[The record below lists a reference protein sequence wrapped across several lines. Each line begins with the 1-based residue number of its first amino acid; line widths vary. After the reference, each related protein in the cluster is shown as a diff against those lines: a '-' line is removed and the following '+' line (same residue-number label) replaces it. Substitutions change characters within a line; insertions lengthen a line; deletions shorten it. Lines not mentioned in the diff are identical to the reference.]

1 MVETT
6 DHTAVSRE
14 FIVKAGDHLEEGDL
28 LQASEK
34 AWGAAA
40 HQVKAIAQN
49 RGWTHGGH
57 ADLFR
62 AVGNI
67 ADETGQPEING
78 LFREASSLHTNFYEG
93 WLTAGQVR
101 GGIEAV
107 KELLALLAPH
117 TGRNEV

>member
-49 RGWTHGGH
+49 RGWTHRGH

-62 AVGNI
+62 ATGNI
-67 ADETGQPEING
+67 ADETGRSEIRR
-78 LFREASSLHTNFYEG
+78 LFHVANSLHTNFYEG
-93 WLTAGQVR
+93 WLGVADVSE
-101 GGIEAV
+101 GIEAV

-117 TGRNEV
+117 TGRNEG